1 MQRKHIAII
10 LSCLIFS
17 TLTFADTKVKARQT
31 MQGQSF
37 ENTTYIKGKRQR
49 SEQNL
54 GGQNRGGMETVTI
67 TQCDLRRSV
76 RLMPANK
83 VYVIDP
89 YDTPGENTPDAKTEA
104 ATKPQPKVTQKGGV
118 ITSTTTIKD
127 TGERKQMFGYTARHL
142 IITMETES
150 SPEACTQQKSK
161 MQTDGWYIDA
171 TFGSGC
177 DETQRYANYRPT
189 STKPECRDRYE
200 MKQVGAGKRGYPV
213 WEKMT
218 MFDENGKES
227 YSMLT
232 EVVELSSATLDA
244 SLFEIPAG
252 YREVKDASELY
263 TSTAMTSAATNQSS
277 NNGTASANVP
287 GSNNLIS
294 SMGSAKAKAQ
304 TAMNQP
310 AAPEAGAKKAG
321 VVRFGLSNVKVGAV
335 GEGLS
340 ASELATAMQNSLTQ
354 YLKAPNVE
362 VVLLEAALPSAIEA
376 EAKQK
381 ECDYVIYANIT
392 HKKGSSGGFGKA
404 FSGVIAPTVGRIGI
418 GHTGSVAG
426 NIAGQAATAA
436 IVSAGTMAANVKAK
450 DEVALDVRLQ
460 APGNATPTTSK
471 QLKAKAKADGED
483 ILTPLIEQAAQAI
496 FEAGTKR

>member
-1 MQRKHIAII
+1 MQRTNIALI

-49 SEQNL
+49 AEQNM
-54 GGQNRGGMETVTI
+54 GGMETVTI
-67 TQCDLRRSV
+67 TQCDLRRDL
-76 RLMPANK
+76 RLMPATK

-89 YDTPGENTPDAKTEA
+89 YDTPSETTTEVKTEA
-104 ATKPQPKVTQKGGV
+104 VTKPQPKVTQKGGV
-118 ITSTTTIKD
+118 ITTTSTIKD

-150 SPEACTQQKSK
+150 SPDACTQQKSK

-177 DETQRYANYRPT
+177 DETQRYTRYRPT
-189 STKPECRDRYE
+189 VNKPNCQDRYE
-200 MKQVGAGKRGYPV
+200 MKQIGAGKRGYPV

-227 YSMLT
+227 YSMLS
-232 EVVELSSATLDA
+232 EVIELSSATLDA
-244 SLFEIPAG
+244 SLFELPAG
-252 YREVKDASELY
+252 YREVKDANELY
-263 TSTAMTSAATNQSS
+263 TAAAMTSAATNQDS
-277 NNGTASANVP
+277 NNGSASPNISGNVP
-287 GSNNLIS
+287 GSSNLLS

-304 TAMNQP
+304 NATNQP
-310 AAPEAGAKKAG
+310 AAAEAGPKKAG
-321 VVRFGLSNVKVGAV
+321 IVRFGLSNVKVGAV
-335 GEGLS
+335 GEGLN
-340 ASELATAMQNSLTQ
+340 ASELATAIQNSLTQ

-362 VVLLEAALPSAIEA
+362 VVPLEAALPSAIEA
-376 EAKQK
+376 EARQK
-381 ECDYVIYANIT
+381 ECDYVIYSNIT
-392 HKKGSSGGFGKA
+392 HKKGSGGFGMKA

-436 IVSAGTMAANVKAK
+436 IVSAGSMAANVKAK

-460 APGNATPTTSK
+460 APGNATPATSK

-496 FEAGTKR
+496 FDAGTKR

>member
-177 DETQRYANYRPT
+177 DDQRYTNYRPA
-189 STKPECRDRYE
+189 SAKPECRDRYE

-218 MFDENGKES
+218 MFDESGKES

-252 YREVKDASELY
+252 YREVKDANELY
-263 TSTAMTSAATNQSS
+263 TAAALTSAATNQSS
-277 NNGTASANVP
+277 NNGHASANVS
-287 GSNNLIS
+287 GNVSGNSNLLS
-294 SMGSAKAKAQ
+294 SMGSSAKAKAQ
-304 TAMNQP
+304 TATNQP
-310 AAPEAGAKKAG
+310 AAPEAGAKKTG

-340 ASELATAMQNSLTQ
+340 ATELATAIQNSLTQ

-362 VVLLEAALPSAIEA
+362 VVPLEAALPSAIEA
-376 EAKQK
+376 EARQK
-381 ECDYVIYANIT
+381 ECDYVIYSNIT
-392 HKKGSSGGFGKA
+392 HKKGSGGFGKMLGKMSEVVSRQA
-404 FSGVIAPTVGRIGI
+404 IGSSNIGGQIARTTIV
-418 GHTGSVAG
+418 S
-426 NIAGQAATAA
+426 AATA
-436 IVSAGTMAANVKAK
+436 SENVKAK
-450 DEVALDVRLQ
+450 DEISLDIKLRKSADNSSALV
-460 APGNATPTTSK
+460 K
-471 QLKAKAKADGED
+471 QFNSKAKSDGED
-483 ILTPLIEQAAQAI
+483 ILTPLIEQTAQAI
-496 FEAGTKR
+496 FDAGAKR